1 MFKSF
6 RTLNNGV
13 KDLYLYPS
21 KKYYNF
27 SQKFFKGNIFYKIF
41 YKYIKWNYIIFC
53 ALQARSFN

>member
-27 SQKFFKGNIFYKIF
+27 SQKFFKGNIFYKI
-41 YKYIKWNYIIFC
+41 IKLNYIIFC